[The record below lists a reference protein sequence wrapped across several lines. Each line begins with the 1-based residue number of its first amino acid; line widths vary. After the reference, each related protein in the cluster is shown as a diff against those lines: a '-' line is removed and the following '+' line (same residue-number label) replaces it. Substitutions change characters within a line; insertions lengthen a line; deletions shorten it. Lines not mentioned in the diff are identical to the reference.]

1 VPDCRLPTVDSR
13 LLAVLA
19 MACLLLA
26 ARPVAARPVAAQ
38 TPEPPAPGAA
48 ADVDDAVHDIAK
60 SMNCPTCAGRNLAD
74 CPTDTCAQW
83 KAEIRSQLLNGKS
96 RQEVLAYF
104 QDRFGPTV
112 LQEPP
117 KEGAVL
123 ALWVT
128 PVIAAAALVMAGVWI
143 ARRTT
148 RRAAPPPP
156 PPPAAGAEPAADSYA
171 AQLEEQV
178 RQE

>member
-1 VPDCRLPTVDSR
+1 MFAL
-13 LLAVLA
+13 
-19 MACLLLA
+19 ACLLLFARA
-26 ARPVAARPVAAQ
+26 AVAQ
-38 TPEPPAPGAA
+38 TPEPPVPEPPAPSTA
-48 ADVDDAVHDIAK
+48 VDDAVHDIAR

-83 KAEIRSQLLNGKS
+83 KAEIRSQLVDGKS

-123 ALWVT
+123 ALWVV
-128 PVIAAAALVMAGVWI
+128 PVVAAAGLVLAGIWAARRSSRRLSRQAAAAV
-143 ARRTT
+143 
-148 RRAAPPPP
+148 
-156 PPPAAGAEPAADSYA
+156 EPAADSASPADPYA

-178 RQE
+178 RRE